1 MTIKSVLTFGC
12 WMLLAS
18 ALLSNPASADPPGID
33 PALLSGSGNS
43 GVISVNAPPQPPEP
57 GRTKFLPPQPEGV
70 INLNAP
76 SQQGRRHGAL
86 TEFAKKNCTP
96 ETAGCP
102 PRSVSLTAIQRTQMR
117 MDVPHFS
124 MSGAGGIGAGAGRI
138 R

>member
-86 TEFAKKNCTP
+86 TEFVKKDCTP
-96 ETAGCP
+96 GTPGC
-102 PRSVSLTAIQRTQMR
+102 SSFQRTQMR
-117 MDVPHFS
+117 MDLPHFS
-124 MSGAGGIGAGAGRI
+124 MSSMSSGIGGAAGRI

>member
-1 MTIKSVLTFGC
+1 MNLKSFLAFDC

-18 ALLSNPASADPPGID
+18 ALLSNAASADPVGID
-33 PALLSGSGNS
+33 PDLLSGSGGNS
-43 GVISVNAPPQPPEP
+43 GVISVNAPPQPLEP

-96 ETAGCP
+96 GEPGCL
-102 PRSVSLTAIQRTQMR
+102 SFQRTQMR

-124 MSGAGGIGAGAGRI
+124 MSSMSGGIGGGAARI